1 MQQKIIITE
10 LNKPST
16 RALKAFNQHVFN
28 AIQNHYN
35 SQEQEKAEV
44 RNHG

>member
-1 MQQKIIITE
+1 MQHKIIITE

-16 RALKAFNQHVFN
+16 RALKAFNQQVFN

-35 SQEQEKAEV
+35 NHAQEKAEV
-44 RNHG
+44 KSS